1 MIKKIFFTLL
11 MHKELLVALALLSFT
26 FNIAKADVI
35 GDAVKKYKLDTK
47 SNPKDLCKLMFELEK
62 VAEKI
67 YTPSIIDSNLVP
79 FYDSYNM
86 PSSAFDTLSVQDET
100 GHEIANFFIV
110 FDTKFTT
117 PLGIIDIHGNKFKHG
132 YIFSQKNVSHQYKYS
147 DNLPK
152 EYNLLLEFD
161 NCKIKQLII
170 NQ

>member
-1 MIKKIFFTLL
+1 MINKIFFTLL
-11 MHKELLVALALLSFT
+11 MLKQLLVALALFSFT
-26 FNIAKADVI
+26 FNIAKADAI
-35 GDAVKKYKLDTK
+35 GDAVKKFKLNTK
-47 SNPKDLCKLMFELEK
+47 SNPKDLCKLMFELER

-67 YTPSIIDSNLVP
+67 YTPSIIDNNLVP

-86 PSSAFDTLSVQDET
+86 PSSAFDTISVKDET

-132 YIFSQKNVSHQYKYS
+132 YIFSQKNISHQYKYS

-152 EYNLLLEFD
+152 EYSFLLEFD